1 MLDAVYT
8 PDNDFLSPQGLE
20 FQVPDDEDEETE
32 GTVNQQ
38 DFPPSEP
45 DDSDNQQ
52 DIYSGA
58 PTTEDDLIY
67 DRAESSRQVDNTIN
81 YESSPV
87 QMQFGEEN
95 GLQFPCIYITSSQEG
110 LEKHKLMALH
120 NLVNAENAEMRL
132 PTYLDVNGSCI
143 KLGTI
148 DSKSLKTLLSN
159 KLFSNWGITVKA
171 DANTEYDG
179 DMRLAYCSI

>member
-20 FQVPDDEDEETE
+20 FQVTDDEIEQSE
-32 GTVNQQ
+32 GTIE
-38 DFPPSEP
+38 PSEMLP
-45 DDSDNQQ
+45 VEQDVYSEEPKSDSF
-52 DIYSGA
+52 
-58 PTTEDDLIY
+58 TKDDLIY
-67 DRAESSRQVDNTIN
+67 DRSESSRQVDNTIN

-95 GLQFPCIYITSSQEG
+95 GLQFPCIYIKSSQEG